1 MIHVGV
7 VFCECCRSLSN
18 RNATFRPLWRF
29 GTEAMNTDTYQDLV
43 VQHKNM
49 VHGYAY
55 RMVGNLEDARDIA
68 QEVLI
73 RLWEN
78 RQKVVPGAAR
88 AWLLRTT
95 YRLCIDR
102 IRRGKVRAEVHG
114 DAFLDPVPDR
124 APGPEKLSAAGE
136 LGRAIEAALGRLRK
150 EDRTVV
156 LLREVH
162 HTSYEEIARI
172 LKQPLG
178 PVKARLHRARTRL
191 RRELVEAGV
200 TP

>member
-1 MIHVGV
+1 M
-7 VFCECCRSLSN
+7 VFWKGDRSLSN
-18 RNATFRPLWRF
+18 PGATSLQPERSVT
-29 GTEAMNTDTYQDLV
+29 GAMDTDTYQDLV
-43 VQHKNM
+43 VRHKNL

-55 RMVGNLEDARDIA
+55 RMLGNREDARDVA

-78 RQKVVPGAAR
+78 REKVIPDSGK

-95 YRLCIDR
+95 YRLCVDR
-102 IRRGKVRAEVHG
+102 TRRKKVRSEVFG
-114 DAFLDPVPDR
+114 DAVLDPVADVTPN
-124 APGPEKLSAAGE
+124 PEKQSAAGE
-136 LGRAIEAALGRLRK
+136 LGRAIEAALGQLRK

-172 LKQPLG
+172 LSQPLG
-178 PVKARLHRARTRL
+178 TVKARLHRARIRL

>member
-1 MIHVGV
+1 
-7 VFCECCRSLSN
+7 
-18 RNATFRPLWRF
+18 
-29 GTEAMNTDTYQDLV
+29 MNTEIYQDLV
-43 VQHKNM
+43 VRHKNL

-55 RMVGNLEDARDIA
+55 RMVGNLEEARDIA

-78 RQKVVPGAAR
+78 REKVVPEAAR

-102 IRRGKVRAEVHG
+102 IRRRKVRAEIQGEAVTEPIRDG
-114 DAFLDPVPDR
+114 S
-124 APGPEKLSAAGE
+124 PGPEKLSASGE
-136 LGRAIEAALGRLRK
+136 LGRAIEQALGRLRK

-162 HTSYEEIARI
+162 QTSYEEIARI

-178 PVKARLHRARTRL
+178 TVKARLHRARNRL